1 MPGPDHEAQE
11 VIEISS
17 DSESDSSE
25 DALNAPLRALNYASR
40 SHLHNAIATLPE
52 ARVRQA
58 FSALIDTLPSMSER
72 VFQMLLAEQRLPII
86 QRGSQAE
93 LDEQDASDDDEEEG
107 AAEVYP
113 HQKILIPRWAV
124 CANCGDDFDVGQE
137 RQDGECKYHSG
148 EYFWTDCVHPQS
160 MYPSFPRRPRG
171 ERRSIR
177 RLGRRLPWAH
187 GHFRES

>member
-1 MPGPDHEAQE
+1 MNATLAANRHSTLHLLLVQALRLKLLPPSIYFTMPEPDHEAQE

-93 LDEQDASDDDEEEG
+93 LDEQDASDDEEEE
-107 AAEVYP
+107 AAELYP

-137 RQDGECKYHSG
+137 REDGECKYHSG
-148 EYFWTDCVHPQS
+148 E
-160 MYPSFPRRPRG
+160 
-171 ERRSIR
+171 
-177 RLGRRLPWAH
+177 
-187 GHFRES
+187 